1 MPRDPFAF
9 QSDDDNPLTLTRSPE
24 SQTSMASSQ
33 GGFNELSL
41 DKDPQSLTHAQLRSK
56 GANISARNDL
66 HPYVQTLSVADVDS
80 CVALENAAFPENERC
95 SREKVRQVC
104 ICVSPVREMVL
115 QWLGSPSRATA
126 KLRTLTCVR
135 ASGIV
140 RFNARECSDV
150 QKRKKENVI
159 LSAMSWT
166 PSPSISRPMNGQ
178 ASVVSP
184 LSLISST
191 VHLPPQRLFRTLPR
205 PLLHFRPRRTY
216 IIRTHLRDCASNQ
229 LSLPDQ
235 KSRFDCACRCDQMR
249 VQHRH

>member
-1 MPRDPFAF
+1 MPRDPFSF

-66 HPYVQTLSVADVDS
+66 HPYVQTLSLADVDS

-150 QKRKKENVI
+150 QKRKKRKRHSLRHVVDS
-159 LSAMSWT
+159 LSVYFPTNEWSGLRRFPTLAYIFYSSFT
-166 PSPSISRPMNGQ
+166 
-178 ASVVSP
+178 ASAPVP
-184 LSLISST
+184 N
-191 VHLPPQRLFRTLPR
+191 F
-205 PLLHFRPRRTY
+205 
-216 IIRTHLRDCASNQ
+216 A
-229 LSLPDQ
+229 
-235 KSRFDCACRCDQMR
+235 
-249 VQHRH
+249 